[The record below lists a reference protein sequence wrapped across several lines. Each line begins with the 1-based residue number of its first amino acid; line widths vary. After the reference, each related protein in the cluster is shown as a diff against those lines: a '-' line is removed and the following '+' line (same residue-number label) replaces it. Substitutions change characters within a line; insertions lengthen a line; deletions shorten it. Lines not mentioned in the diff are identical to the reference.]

1 MSSGL
6 ERLSV
11 SKGWGER
18 VGIFPSVVA
27 ARSMTVK
34 ICDEGEAGKCFFF
47 VVFYGTFR
55 FSMGF
60 PASPSLQK
68 VLQLSDVFF
77 PHRAN
82 FHGAHTA
89 CIRHFSL
96 FPKVLF
102 RSKLIYLFLP
112 LFGFDGLYEG
122 GEMGWGYLSG
132 ERRRW

>member
-34 ICDEGEAGKCFFF
+34 ICDEGEAGKCFFCG
-47 VVFYGTFR
+47 FYGTFR

-77 PHRAN
+77 PSSRELSWCTQCVHSAL
-82 FHGAHTA
+82 FIIPKSFISFQAH
-89 CIRHFSL
+89 
-96 FPKVLF
+96 
-102 RSKLIYLFLP
+102 LP
-112 LFGFDGLYEG
+112 LFAAF
-122 GEMGWGYLSG
+122 WF
-132 ERRRW
+132 